1 MTADE
6 MDGVDSNL
14 IRGWVVTN
22 NLQVSH
28 EKMITRYD
36 NKAAGFS
43 HWDHKNTEG
52 FFKDRHLRC

>member
-22 NLQVSH
+22 NLHVSH
-28 EKMITRYD
+28 EMMITRYD
-36 NKAAGFS
+36 SKAAGFS
-43 HWDHKNTEG
+43 HWDHKNAEG
-52 FFKDRHLRC
+52 FFKDRHLRY